1 MVDGSQLAQVQCDN
15 RGRVGH
21 PREHCFDLYLEL
33 KSGRGGATQRGRG
46 GRGGGG
52 GKGTLTVGAP
62 PAAIPPPMIEV
73 TMAAKIK

>member
-1 MVDGSQLAQVQCDN
+1 
-15 RGRVGH
+15 
-21 PREHCFDLYLEL
+21 L